1 MAGPA
6 DAAVPSTPAAAA
18 ASAQTRVGTGLPPG
32 RVAPAAPGRSG
43 CTIGPGVTRGARV
56 RPYERKVGD
65 PLYRPLR
72 VYALD
77 PAASAAEGA
86 VAMVNVPYEPLRP
99 GPTGAVF
106 RVDPVDAG
114 SGEAWRAVNLDDPA
128 VLITSGRA
136 PSPADPRFHQQMVY
150 AVASLTYAAFRT
162 ALGRQVGWGFTR
174 GDDGE
179 VVAEEGE
186 AEEAGVEGGEA
197 TEDAGEDVAEPAP
210 REGDR
215 LVLRPHGGELRNAW
229 YDRGR
234 GEIRFGYY
242 RAEQEVTGRNVPGGF
257 VFTCLSHDIVV
268 HEVTHALLDGL
279 RAHFLV
285 PTRPDVAGFHEGFAD
300 LVAIFQHFSYPELV
314 RAAVRHSRGV
324 LTQSQLI
331 MGLARQFGHTTGSAH
346 PLRTA
351 IDVTPEGTLAPRR
364 YRADAE
370 EHEMGSVLVSAVFD
384 AYLAVYRRKTE
395 RYVRLAT
402 GGTGVLP
409 EGELPEELQSVLAE
423 EASQLASQFLAACI
437 RAIDYCPPVDI
448 ALGEFL
454 RAVLTADYDLVP
466 DDPWG
471 YREAWIDA
479 FGRHGIYPPGV
490 RSLAEDELRW
500 DPPEVDLPA
509 VDMLSFKRLRFEG
522 DPARP
527 SGPRELRRQAREL
540 GAMVMGNLRQFGCA
554 APGDPALGGDEVD
567 PPCVQSIRSARRVG
581 PDGQVVFDLVAEVT
595 QRRVVRAADGGGFV
609 TYGGATALLGP
620 RGEVRYVIAKHVAS
634 VRRLEDQKQFL
645 AGPGAAFWG
654 PGPDG
659 MLHPRDD
666 TFFRMHA
673 RRFADPG

>member
-1 MAGPA
+1 MPTPPDTAL
-6 DAAVPSTPAAAA
+6 PSTPAAAA
-18 ASAQTRVGTGLPPG
+18 AAAQTREGAGSPSG
-32 RVAPAAPGRSG
+32 GGDGAAPGRGACS
-43 CTIGPGVTRGARV
+43 IGAGVTRSARV
-56 RPYERKVGD
+56 RPYERQPGD

-77 PAASAAEGA
+77 PAASATEGA
-86 VAMVNVPYEPLRP
+86 VATVNVPYEPLRP
-99 GPTGAVF
+99 GPEGAVF

-114 SGEAWRAVNLDDPA
+114 SGEGWRAADLDDPA
-128 VLITSGRA
+128 VLMTSGRA

-150 AVASLTYAAFRT
+150 AVASLTYAAFRG
-162 ALGRQVGWGFTR
+162 ALGRQVGWGFAR
-174 GDDGE
+174 DG
-179 VVAEEGE
+179 
-186 AEEAGVEGGEA
+186 
-197 TEDAGEDVAEPAP
+197 DAG
-210 REGDR
+210 EGDR

-229 YDRGR
+229 YDRRR

-242 RAEQEVTGRNVPGGF
+242 RAEQEVAGRNVPGGF
-257 VFTCLSHDIVV
+257 IFTCLSHDIVV

-285 PTRPDVAGFHEGFAD
+285 PTRPDVPAFHEGFAD

-331 MGLARQFGHTTGSAH
+331 TGLARQFGHTTGSAN

-364 YRADAE
+364 YRANAE

-409 EGELPEELQSVLAE
+409 AGELPEDLQVVLAE
-423 EASQLASQFLAACI
+423 EASQLASQFLAVCI

-454 RAVLTADYDLVP
+454 RAVLTADHDLVP

-500 DPPEVDLPA
+500 DAPEVDLPL
-509 VDMLSFKRLRFEG
+509 VDPLSFRELRFEG

-527 SGPRELRRQAREL
+527 SGPDELRRQARAL
-540 GAMVMGNLRQFGCA
+540 GATVLANLRQFGCA
-554 APGDPALGGDEVD
+554 APGDPALDGDEVD
-567 PPCVQSIRSARRVG
+567 APCVESIRSARRVG

-595 QRRVVRAADGGGFV
+595 QRRRVRAADGGGFV

-634 VRRLEDQKQFL
+634 ARRLEDQKQFL
-645 AGPGAAFWG
+645 AGRGAAFWMPNG
-654 PGPDG
+654 NGF
-659 MLHPRDD
+659 LRPREDA
-666 TFFRMHA
+666 FFRMHA
-673 RRFADPG
+673 RRFAAPG